1 MKQQS
6 TFSVRSSHKFV
17 DPSGKSSYVSN
28 SIEAAPLKKSGAA
41 PQKGMAVRNGGQ
53 PPVAASSSVTHG
65 SQKGM
70 AVRTSSQA
78 MPDYS

>member
-1 MKQQS
+1 MKQQA

-17 DPSGKSSYVSN
+17 DPSGKKSYSSNVLNTDAS
-28 SIEAAPLKKSGAA
+28 SKKSGP
-41 PQKGMAVRNGGQ
+41 PQKGMAVRNSSGQ
-53 PPVAASSSVTHG
+53 PSVPVSSVIHG

-70 AVRTSSQA
+70 AVRTSMNA